1 MYKNN
6 NILCIKLD
14 YLEGLFEGGYLEEKI
29 NELDKVGI
37 KLVKFDKAEIPMKSF
52 DDLTSVI
59 LMAINN
65 EIVLQYVNGI
75 LACGIYDVLKKVI
88 IDIWTKLNK
97 KTYKKVYSSGEIE
110 EKEATF
116 GISMNINENLNV
128 SFKLSGDISDELKEK
143 CLDDAFELTKY
154 LRENEVKSNYF
165 NNYAK
170 YDTHKQEWVLID
182 IKKEIEKL
190 MSKQ

>member
-97 KTYKKVYSSGEIE
+97 KTYKKVYSSREIE